1 MDFSEALVHL
11 REGKLLRRGGWNGK
25 GMCIFLTE
33 GSVVKLKDLK
43 PRSETAFL
51 RHALDKGYECTEEA
65 VVRIR
70 DHIDMVAADGTLVI
84 GWLASQTDMLA
95 EDWEI
100 VE

>member
-1 MDFSEALVHL
+1 MDFSKALVHL
-11 REGKLLRRGGWNGK
+11 KEGKHLRRRGWNGK

-33 GSVVKLKDLK
+33 GSVVEMKDLK
-43 PRSETAFL
+43 PRSETAISL
-51 RHALDKGYECTEEA
+51 HAVDSGFDYTEEA